1 VSKIEEVNRE
11 RFISLYYEAIHED
24 DILDRFDHYIER
36 RAYGSDLF
44 STLRFI
50 SPIGSRQESRGG
62 QASRINDRSL

>member
-1 VSKIEEVNRE
+1 M
-11 RFISLYYEAIHED
+11 SLFYEAIHED

-50 SPIGSRQESRGG
+50 SSIGSRQESKSG